1 MEKLVEGTVHLI
13 GRPKY
18 VSSRPLPAWTR
29 GSVYTRGASWSVWDN
44 TITRFLTKPTRKEIT
59 TAGQHRNSSIIAK
72 MRISQKNVNTETASI
87 LAFCNIEVFLRA
99 KVVLVWVWY
108 PRLYRTYL
116 FLRLTE
122 NFYQIYMFIHY
133 KPVCLISVPS
143 ACNITASDKS
153 MCNALTMWEPAAAM
167 SKEMQHACKKKK
179 KPKKL
184 FQILHG
190 KKTPTWFVISDV
202 SCKANGNLTYCNN
215 PNVLFFSFFF

>member
-1 MEKLVEGTVHLI
+1 MEKLVEGTIYLI

-87 LAFCNIEVFLRA
+87 LAFCNDEVFLRA

-116 FLRLTE
+116 FLTLTE
-122 NFYQIYMFIHY
+122 NFYQIYMFVHN

-153 MCNALTMWEPAAAM
+153 MCNALTMWEPAAAAAM
-167 SKEMQHACKKKK
+167 SKEMQHACKKTKTVSD
-179 KPKKL
+179 PPR
-184 FQILHG
+184 
-190 KKTPTWFVISDV
+190 KKTPTWFVIGDV

-215 PNVLFFSFFF
+215 PNVLFFFF